1 LTKTFKRR
9 IFEEKL
15 ERVEEAE
22 AVMVRA
28 SSSKKGGSKGGDKDD
43 AESKQRKRLKTL
55 ALDNQLLS
63 DSPAKSH
70 SSLKP
75 SKQVLK
81 HHGTD
86 IIRKSQRKNRFLFS
100 FPGLLAPISA
110 ATIGDLDRLST
121 KNPVLYL
128 NFPQG
133 RMKLFGTILYPKN
146 RYLTLQFSR
155 GGKNVLC
162 DDYFDNMI
170 VFSESWWIG
179 TKEENPEEARLDFP
193 KELAQ
198 AENTEFDFQGGAGG
212 AASVKKLASPEIG
225 SQPTETDSPEV
236 DNEDVLSE
244 DGEFLDDK
252 IQVTPPVQLTP
263 PVQVTPVRQSQRN
276 SGKKFNFAETSSE
289 ASSGESEGNTS
300 DEDEKP
306 LLEPESSTRSRE
318 ESQDGNGITASA
330 SKLPEELPA
339 KREKLK
345 SKDSKLVQATLSNL
359 FKKAEEKTAGTSKAK
374 SSSKA

>member
-1 LTKTFKRR
+1 VPFFVVKLTKTFKRR

-110 ATIGDLDRLST
+110 ATVGDLDRLST

-128 NFPQG
+128 NFPQ
-133 RMKLFGTILYPKN
+133 
-146 RYLTLQFSR
+146 
-155 GGKNVLC
+155 
-162 DDYFDNMI
+162 
-170 VFSESWWIG
+170 
-179 TKEENPEEARLDFP
+179 
-193 KELAQ
+193 
-198 AENTEFDFQGGAGG
+198 
-212 AASVKKLASPEIG
+212 
-225 SQPTETDSPEV
+225 
-236 DNEDVLSE
+236 
-244 DGEFLDDK
+244 
-252 IQVTPPVQLTP
+252 
-263 PVQVTPVRQSQRN
+263 VR
-276 SGKKFNFAETSSE
+276 F
-289 ASSGESEGNTS
+289 
-300 DEDEKP
+300 
-306 LLEPESSTRSRE
+306 
-318 ESQDGNGITASA
+318 
-330 SKLPEELPA
+330 
-339 KREKLK
+339 
-345 SKDSKLVQATLSNL
+345 
-359 FKKAEEKTAGTSKAK
+359 
-374 SSSKA
+374 

>member
-1 LTKTFKRR
+1 
-9 IFEEKL
+9 
-15 ERVEEAE
+15 
-22 AVMVRA
+22 MVRA
-28 SSSKKGGSKGGDKDD
+28 SSSKKGGDKDD
-43 AESKQRKRLKTL
+43 PESKQRKRLKSL
-55 ALDNQLLS
+55 ALDNKLLS
-63 DSPAKSH
+63 DSPSRCL

-81 HHGTD
+81 HHGCD

-100 FPGLLAPISA
+100 FPGLLAPVSG

-179 TKEENPEEARLDFP
+179 TKEENPEESRLDFP
-193 KELAQ
+193 KELSPQ
-198 AENTEFDFQGGAGG
+198 AEQAEFDFRGGAGAAAAA
-212 AASVKKLASPEIG
+212 AASVKTTVATPETG
-225 SQPTETDSPEV
+225 SQPTARETDSPEV
-236 DNEDVLSE
+236 EMDEILSD
-244 DGEFLDDK
+244 DGEFMDDK
-252 IQVTPPVQLTP
+252 IQVT

-276 SGKKFNFAETSSE
+276 SRKKF
-289 ASSGESEGNTS
+289 
-300 DEDEKP
+300 K
-306 LLEPESSTRSRE
+306 
-318 ESQDGNGITASA
+318 
-330 SKLPEELPA
+330 
-339 KREKLK
+339 
-345 SKDSKLVQATLSNL
+345 
-359 FKKAEEKTAGTSKAK
+359 
-374 SSSKA
+374 

>member
-1 LTKTFKRR
+1 
-9 IFEEKL
+9 
-15 ERVEEAE
+15 
-22 AVMVRA
+22 MVRA
-28 SSSKKGGSKGGDKDD
+28 SSSKKGGAKGGGDKED

-63 DSPAKSH
+63 DSPANSH

-81 HHGTD
+81 HHGAD
-86 IIRKSQRKNRFLFS
+86 IIRKSHRKNRFLFS
-100 FPGLLAPISA
+100 FPGLLAPISG

-179 TKEENPEEARLDFP
+179 TKEENPDEARLDFP
-193 KELAQ
+193 KELVQ
-198 AENTEFDFQGGAGG
+198 AEKTEFDFQGGAGG
-212 AASVKKLASPEIG
+212 AASVKTLSTPETG
-225 SQPTETDSPEV
+225 SQPTETDSPDV
-236 DNEDVLSE
+236 DMEDVLSE

-263 PVQVTPVRQSQRN
+263 VRQSQRN
-276 SGKKFNFAETSSE
+276 SGKKFNFAETSPE
-289 ASSGESEGNTS
+289 NSSDKSEGNTS
-300 DEDEKP
+300 DEDEEPQLKP
-306 LLEPESSTRSRE
+306 EFSKRRRE
-318 ESQDGNGITASA
+318 ESQDATTASA
-330 SKLPEELPA
+330 SKLPTELPA
-339 KREKLK
+339 KKEKSK
-345 SKDSKLVQATLSNL
+345 CKDSKLVQATVSNL
-359 FKKAEEKTAGTSKAK
+359 FKKAEEKTTGTSKAK

>member
-1 LTKTFKRR
+1 
-9 IFEEKL
+9 
-15 ERVEEAE
+15 
-22 AVMVRA
+22 MVRA
-28 SSSKKGGSKGGDKDD
+28 SSSKKGGGGDKDD
-43 AESKQRKRLKTL
+43 AESKQRKKLKTL
-55 ALDNQLLS
+55 ALDNNLLS
-63 DSPAKSH
+63 DSPARCV

-100 FPGLLAPISA
+100 FPGLLAPISG

-193 KELAQ
+193 KELSQ
-198 AENTEFDFQGGAGG
+198 AEQTEFDFRGGAGA
-212 AASVKKLASPEIG
+212 AASVKTLATPETG

-236 DNEDVLSE
+236 EMEEVLSE

-252 IQVTPPVQLTP
+252 IQVT

-276 SGKKFNFAETSSE
+276 SGKKFNFAEASPEDSSDTSD
-289 ASSGESEGNTS
+289 GNTS
-300 DEDEKP
+300 DEGDEKP
-306 LLEPESSTRSRE
+306 LLKPDSSTRGRE
-318 ESQDGNGITASA
+318 DFQAGTSTTASA
-330 SKLPEELPA
+330 GKLLTEHPA
-339 KREKLK
+339 KKEK
-345 SKDSKLVQATLSNL
+345 SNSRDGKLVQATVANL
-359 FKKAEEKTAGTSKAK
+359 FKKAEKKTAGTSKEK

>member
-1 LTKTFKRR
+1 
-9 IFEEKL
+9 
-15 ERVEEAE
+15 
-22 AVMVRA
+22 MVRA

-63 DSPAKSH
+63 DSPAKSN

-100 FPGLLAPISA
+100 FPGLLAPISG

-128 NFPQG
+128 NFPQ
-133 RMKLFGTILYPKN
+133 
-146 RYLTLQFSR
+146 
-155 GGKNVLC
+155 
-162 DDYFDNMI
+162 I

-193 KELAQ
+193 KELSQ
-198 AENTEFDFQGGAGG
+198 AEQTEFDFQGGAGG
-212 AASVKKLASPEIG
+212 GASVKTLATPETG
-225 SQPTETDSPEV
+225 SQPTETDSSEV
-236 DNEDVLSE
+236 EMEDVLSE

-252 IQVTPPVQLTP
+252 IQVTPPLQL
-263 PVQVTPVRQSQRN
+263 TPVRQSQRN
-276 SGKKFNFAETSSE
+276 SGKKFNFAETSPE
-289 ASSGESEGNTS
+289 VSSDESEGNNTS

-306 LLEPESSTRSRE
+306 QLKPESSTRGRD
-318 ESQDGNGITASA
+318 ESQDGTTASA
-330 SKLPEELPA
+330 SKLPTELPA
-339 KREKLK
+339 KKEKPK
-345 SKDSKLVQATLSNL
+345 CNDSKLVQATVANL

>member
-1 LTKTFKRR
+1 
-9 IFEEKL
+9 
-15 ERVEEAE
+15 
-22 AVMVRA
+22 MVRA
-28 SSSKKGGSKGGDKDD
+28 SSSSKKGGEKGKGKGKEKDD
-43 AESKQRKRLKTL
+43 AESKQRKKLKTL
-55 ALDNQLLS
+55 ALDNKLIS
-63 DSPAKSH
+63 DSPARSIT
-70 SSLKP
+70 SLKP

-100 FPGLLAPISA
+100 FPGLLAPISG

-146 RYLTLQFSR
+146 KYLTLQFSR
-155 GGKNVLC
+155 GGKNVIC

-179 TKEENPEEARLDFP
+179 TKEENPEEVRLELP

-198 AENTEFDFQGGAGG
+198 VEKTEFDFRGGAGG
-212 AASVKKLASPEIG
+212 AVSVNKTVVTPEIS
-225 SQPTETDSPEV
+225 SQKTETESPDV
-236 DNEDVLSE
+236 DMEDYVSE

-252 IQVTPPVQLTP
+252 IQVTP
-263 PVQVTPVRQSQRN
+263 VRQSQRI
-276 SGKKFNFAETSSE
+276 SGKRFNFAEASPE
-289 ASSGESEGNTS
+289 GSSGESDE
-300 DEDEKP
+300 EDEKP
-306 LLEPESSTRSRE
+306 SLKPESSTRGHE
-318 ESQDGNGITASA
+318 ESQAGTTTAST
-330 SKLPEELPA
+330 SKLPTKLPA
-339 KREKLK
+339 KMEKPK
-345 SKDSKLVQATLSNL
+345 SKDGKLVQATLSNL
-359 FKKAEEKTAGTSKAK
+359 FKKAEEKTAGTSKGA

>member
-1 LTKTFKRR
+1 
-9 IFEEKL
+9 
-15 ERVEEAE
+15 
-22 AVMVRA
+22 MVRA
-28 SSSKKGGSKGGDKDD
+28 SSSKKGGGGGDKDD
-43 AESKQRKRLKTL
+43 AESQQRKRLKTL
-55 ALDNQLLS
+55 ALDNKLLS
-63 DSPAKSH
+63 DSPARCV

-100 FPGLLAPISA
+100 FPGLLAPISG

-146 RYLTLQFSR
+146 KYLTLQFSR

-170 VFSESWWIG
+170 VFSELWWIG

-198 AENTEFDFQGGAGG
+198 GEQTEIDFQGGAG
-212 AASVKKLASPEIG
+212 AAGSVKTQSTPETG

-236 DNEDVLSE
+236 PEVDMVEEYLSE

-252 IQVTPPVQLTP
+252 IQVT

-289 ASSGESEGNTS
+289 DSSGKSDGNIS
-300 DEDEKP
+300 DKGDEKKP
-306 LLEPESSTRSRE
+306 MLEPDSSTRGFEGTQAGTS
-318 ESQDGNGITASA
+318 TAPA
-330 SKLPEELPA
+330 GELLTELPA
-339 KREKLK
+339 KKEK
-345 SKDSKLVQATLSNL
+345 SNTRDGKLIQATVANL
-359 FKKAEEKTAGTSKAK
+359 FKKAEKKTACSSKEK
-374 SSSKA
+374 SSSKSKA

>member
-1 LTKTFKRR
+1 
-9 IFEEKL
+9 
-15 ERVEEAE
+15 
-22 AVMVRA
+22 MVRA
-28 SSSKKGGSKGGDKDD
+28 SSSSKKGGAKGGGDKDD

-55 ALDNQLLS
+55 ALDNRLLS
-63 DSPAKSH
+63 DSPAICVSD
-70 SSLKP
+70 SLKP

-100 FPGLLAPISA
+100 FPGLLAPISG

-146 RYLTLQFSR
+146 RYLSLQFSR

-193 KELAQ
+193 KELVQ
-198 AENTEFDFQGGAGG
+198 AEQTEFDFRGGAGG
-212 AASVKKLASPEIG
+212 AASVKTQATPEAY

-236 DNEDVLSE
+236 DMVDALSE

-252 IQVTPPVQLTP
+252 I
-263 PVQVTPVRQSQRN
+263 QVTPVRQSQRN
-276 SGKKFNFAETSSE
+276 SGKKFNFAETSPE
-289 ASSGESEGNTS
+289 GSSGESEGNAS

-306 LLEPESSTRSRE
+306 LLEPESSTKCRE
-318 ESQDGNGITASA
+318 ESQAGTTASA
-330 SKLPEELPA
+330 GKSVTELPA
-339 KREKLK
+339 KKEKSNK
-345 SKDSKLVQATLSNL
+345 KDSKLVQATVANL
-359 FKKAEEKTAGTSKAK
+359 FKKAEEKTAGTSKK
-374 SSSKA
+374 KLSSKA

>member
-1 LTKTFKRR
+1 
-9 IFEEKL
+9 
-15 ERVEEAE
+15 
-22 AVMVRA
+22 MVRA
-28 SSSKKGGSKGGDKDD
+28 SSSKKGGSGDKDD
-43 AESKQRKRLKTL
+43 PESKQRKRLKTL
-55 ALDNQLLS
+55 ALDNKLLS
-63 DSPAKSH
+63 DSPSRCVS

-100 FPGLLAPISA
+100 FPGLLAPISG

-193 KELAQ
+193 KELSQVPYISCSLHFLRSSFAIIETLWFQ
-198 AENTEFDFQGGAGG
+198 AEQTEFDFRGGAGA
-212 AASVKKLASPEIG
+212 AASVKTVATPETG
-225 SQPTETDSPEV
+225 SQPLETETDSPEV
-236 DNEDVLSE
+236 VMEEILSD
-244 DGEFLDDK
+244 DGEFMDDK
-252 IQVTPPVQLTP
+252 IQVTPVQL
-263 PVQVTPVRQSQRN
+263 TPVRQSQRN
-276 SGKKFNFAETSSE
+276 SGKKFNFAETSPE
-289 ASSGESEGNTS
+289 NSSGQSEDNTS
-300 DEDEKP
+300 DEGDEKP
-306 LLEPESSTRSRE
+306 VLESDSPTRGRE
-318 ESQDGNGITASA
+318 EPQADITTASTG
-330 SKLPEELPA
+330 KLPTELPA
-339 KREKLK
+339 KKEK
-345 SKDSKLVQATLSNL
+345 SNCKDGKLVQATVANL
-359 FKKAEEKTAGTSKAK
+359 FKKAEQKTVGTSRAK
-374 SSSKA
+374 SSSKASQKK

>member
-1 LTKTFKRR
+1 
-9 IFEEKL
+9 
-15 ERVEEAE
+15 
-22 AVMVRA
+22 MVRA
-28 SSSKKGGSKGGDKDD
+28 SSSKKGGDKDD
-43 AESKQRKRLKTL
+43 PESKQRKRLKSL
-55 ALDNQLLS
+55 ALDNKLLS
-63 DSPAKSH
+63 DSPSRCL

-81 HHGTD
+81 HHGCD

-100 FPGLLAPISA
+100 FPGLLAPVSG

-179 TKEENPEEARLDFP
+179 TKEENPEESRLDFP
-193 KELAQ
+193 KEL
-198 AENTEFDFQGGAGG
+198 
-212 AASVKKLASPEIG
+212 SP
-225 SQPTETDSPEV
+225 Q
-236 DNEDVLSE
+236 
-244 DGEFLDDK
+244 FMDDK
-252 IQVTPPVQLTP
+252 IQVT

-276 SGKKFNFAETSSE
+276 SGKKFNFAETSPE
-289 ASSGESEGNTS
+289 NSSGESEDNTS
-300 DEDEKP
+300 DEEDEKP
-306 LLEPESSTRSRE
+306 VLETDSSVRE
-318 ESQDGNGITASA
+318 EPQADITTASTG
-330 SKLPEELPA
+330 KLPTELPA
-339 KREKLK
+339 KKEKSN
-345 SKDSKLVQATLSNL
+345 SKDGKLVQATVANL
-359 FKKAEEKTAGTSKAK
+359 FKKAEQKTVGTSKAK
-374 SSSKA
+374 SSSKAAQKK

>member
-1 LTKTFKRR
+1 
-9 IFEEKL
+9 
-15 ERVEEAE
+15 
-22 AVMVRA
+22 MVRA
-28 SSSKKGGSKGGDKDD
+28 SSSKKGGGDKDD
-43 AESKQRKRLKTL
+43 PESKQRKRLKTL
-55 ALDNQLLS
+55 SLHNKLLS
-63 DSPAKSH
+63 DSPSRCL

-100 FPGLLAPISA
+100 FPGLLAPISG

-179 TKEENPEEARLDFP
+179 TKEDNPEEARLDFP
-193 KELAQ
+193 KELSQSQ
-198 AENTEFDFQGGAGG
+198 AEQTTEFDFRGGAG
-212 AASVKKLASPEIG
+212 APASVKTPETG
-225 SQPTETDSPEV
+225 SQPTETETDSPEV
-236 DNEDVLSE
+236 VMEELLSD
-244 DGEFLDDK
+244 DGEFMDDK
-252 IQVTPPVQLTP
+252 IQLT

-276 SGKKFNFAETSSE
+276 SGKKFNFAETSPE
-289 ASSGESEGNTS
+289 NSSGHSEGNTS

-306 LLEPESSTRSRE
+306 QLETDSPPTRVHE
-318 ESQDGNGITASA
+318 EPQADITTASTG
-330 SKLPEELPA
+330 KLPTELPA
-339 KREKLK
+339 KKEKSN
-345 SKDSKLVQATLSNL
+345 SKDGKLVQATVANL
-359 FKKAEEKTAGTSKAK
+359 FKKAEQKTVGTSKAK
-374 SSSKA
+374 SSSKASLKK

>member
-1 LTKTFKRR
+1 
-9 IFEEKL
+9 
-15 ERVEEAE
+15 
-22 AVMVRA
+22 MVRA
-28 SSSKKGGSKGGDKDD
+28 SSSKKGGSGDKDD
-43 AESKQRKRLKTL
+43 PESKQRKRLKTL
-55 ALDNQLLS
+55 ALDNKLLS
-63 DSPAKSH
+63 DSPSRCLS

-100 FPGLLAPISA
+100 FPGLLAPISG

-121 KNPVLYL
+121 KNPILYL

-193 KELAQ
+193 KELSQ
-198 AENTEFDFQGGAGG
+198 AEQTEFDFRGGAGA
-212 AASVKKLASPEIG
+212 AASVKTVATPETG
-225 SQPTETDSPEV
+225 SQPLETETDSPEV
-236 DNEDVLSE
+236 VMEEILSD
-244 DGEFLDDK
+244 DGEFMDDK
-252 IQVTPPVQLTP
+252 IQVTPVQL
-263 PVQVTPVRQSQRN
+263 TPVRQSQRN
-276 SGKKFNFAETSSE
+276 SGKKFNFAETSPENSSDQSE
-289 ASSGESEGNTS
+289 DNTS
-300 DEDEKP
+300 DEGDEKP
-306 LLEPESSTRSRE
+306 VLESDSPARGRE
-318 ESQDGNGITASA
+318 EPQADITTASTG
-330 SKLPEELPA
+330 KLPTELPA
-339 KREKLK
+339 KKEK
-345 SKDSKLVQATLSNL
+345 SNCKDGKLVQATVANL
-359 FKKAEEKTAGTSKAK
+359 FKKAEQKTVGTSRAK
-374 SSSKA
+374 SSSKASQKK

>member
-1 LTKTFKRR
+1 
-9 IFEEKL
+9 
-15 ERVEEAE
+15 
-22 AVMVRA
+22 MVRA
-28 SSSKKGGSKGGDKDD
+28 SSSKKGGAKGGDKDD

-55 ALDNQLLS
+55 ALHNQLLS

-100 FPGLLAPISA
+100 FPGLLAPISG

-198 AENTEFDFQGGAGG
+198 AEQTEFDFQGGAGG
-212 AASVKKLASPEIG
+212 AASVKRMVTPETG

-236 DNEDVLSE
+236 DMEDVLSE

-252 IQVTPPVQLTP
+252 IELTPVQT
-263 PVQVTPVRQSQRN
+263 TPVRQSQRN
-276 SGKKFNFAETSSE
+276 SGKKFNFAETSAE
-289 ASSGESEGNTS
+289 DSSGESEGNTS

-306 LLEPESSTRSRE
+306 MLEPESSTRGRE

-330 SKLPEELPA
+330 SKLPTELPA
-339 KREKLK
+339 KKEKPK
-345 SKDSKLVQATLSNL
+345 SKDSKLVQATVANL

>member
-1 LTKTFKRR
+1 
-9 IFEEKL
+9 
-15 ERVEEAE
+15 
-22 AVMVRA
+22 MVRG
-28 SSSKKGGSKGGDKDD
+28 SSSKKGSGGDKDD
-43 AESKQRKRLKTL
+43 PESKQRKRLKTL
-55 ALDNQLLS
+55 ALDNKLLS
-63 DSPAKSH
+63 SSPSRCLSS

-179 TKEENPEEARLDFP
+179 TKEDNPEEARLDFP
-193 KELAQ
+193 KELSQ
-198 AENTEFDFQGGAGG
+198 VEKTEEFDFRGGAGAA
-212 AASVKKLASPEIG
+212 AASVKTIPETG
-225 SQPTETDSPEV
+225 SQQPTETETDSPEV
-236 DNEDVLSE
+236 VMEEILSDD
-244 DGEFLDDK
+244 DGEFMDDK
-252 IQVTPPVQLTP
+252 IQVTP
-263 PVQVTPVRQSQRN
+263 VQVTPVRHSQRN
-276 SGKKFNFAETSSE
+276 SGKKFNFAETSPE
-289 ASSGESEGNTS
+289 NSSGQSEGNTS
-300 DEDEKP
+300 DEGDEKP
-306 LLEPESSTRSRE
+306 LLESDSPTRVLE
-318 ESQDGNGITASA
+318 EPQADITTASTGQ
-330 SKLPEELPA
+330 LPTEIPA
-339 KREKLK
+339 KKEKSN
-345 SKDSKLVQATLSNL
+345 SKDGKLVQATVANL
-359 FKKAEEKTAGTSKAK
+359 FKKAEQKTVGTSKAK
-374 SSSKA
+374 SSSKAAQKK

>member
-1 LTKTFKRR
+1 
-9 IFEEKL
+9 
-15 ERVEEAE
+15 
-22 AVMVRA
+22 
-28 SSSKKGGSKGGDKDD
+28 
-43 AESKQRKRLKTL
+43 
-55 ALDNQLLS
+55 
-63 DSPAKSH
+63 
-70 SSLKP
+70 
-75 SKQVLK
+75 
-81 HHGTD
+81 
-86 IIRKSQRKNRFLFS
+86 
-100 FPGLLAPISA
+100 
-110 ATIGDLDRLST
+110 
-121 KNPVLYL
+121 
-128 NFPQG
+128 
-133 RMKLFGTILYPKN
+133 MKLFGTILYPKN

-193 KELAQ
+193 KELAQVDTFHLFLHFLFKTMVATEMFNMIRRILWFQ

>member
-1 LTKTFKRR
+1 
-9 IFEEKL
+9 
-15 ERVEEAE
+15 
-22 AVMVRA
+22 MVRA
-28 SSSKKGGSKGGDKDD
+28 SSSKKGAAKGGDKDD

-63 DSPAKSH
+63 DSQAKSN

-100 FPGLLAPISA
+100 FPGLLAPISG

-179 TKEENPEEARLDFP
+179 TKEENPEEARLNFP

-198 AENTEFDFQGGAGG
+198 AEQTDFDFQGGAGG
-212 AASVKKLASPEIG
+212 AASVKTLATPETG

-236 DNEDVLSE
+236 EMEDVLSD

-252 IQVTPPVQLTP
+252 IQVTPPLQL
-263 PVQVTPVRQSQRN
+263 TPVRQSQRN
-276 SGKKFNFAETSSE
+276 SGKKFNFAETSPE
-289 ASSGESEGNTS
+289 VSSDESEGNNTS

-306 LLEPESSTRSRE
+306 QLKPESSTRGRE
-318 ESQDGNGITASA
+318 ESQDGTTASA
-330 SKLPEELPA
+330 SKLPTELPA
-339 KREKLK
+339 KQEKPK
-345 SKDSKLVQATLSNL
+345 CKDSKLVQGTVANL
-359 FKKAEEKTAGTSKAK
+359 FKKAEEKIAGTSKAK
-374 SSSKA
+374 LSSKA

>member
-1 LTKTFKRR
+1 MVWCFG
-9 IFEEKL
+9 
-15 ERVEEAE
+15 VEEAE

-162 DDYFDNMI
+162 DDYFDNM
-170 VFSESWWIG
+170 VSLLCFFTYSEISLCF
-179 TKEENPEEARLDFP
+179 TV
-193 KELAQ
+193 
-198 AENTEFDFQGGAGG
+198 
-212 AASVKKLASPEIG
+212 S
-225 SQPTETDSPEV
+225 
-236 DNEDVLSE
+236 
-244 DGEFLDDK
+244 
-252 IQVTPPVQLTP
+252 
-263 PVQVTPVRQSQRN
+263 
-276 SGKKFNFAETSSE
+276 
-289 ASSGESEGNTS
+289 
-300 DEDEKP
+300 
-306 LLEPESSTRSRE
+306 
-318 ESQDGNGITASA
+318 
-330 SKLPEELPA
+330 
-339 KREKLK
+339 
-345 SKDSKLVQATLSNL
+345 
-359 FKKAEEKTAGTSKAK
+359 
-374 SSSKA
+374 

>member
-1 LTKTFKRR
+1 
-9 IFEEKL
+9 
-15 ERVEEAE
+15 
-22 AVMVRA
+22 MVRA
-28 SSSKKGGSKGGDKDD
+28 SSSKKGGDKDD
-43 AESKQRKRLKTL
+43 PESKQRKRLKSL
-55 ALDNQLLS
+55 ALDNKLLS
-63 DSPAKSH
+63 DSPSRCL

-81 HHGTD
+81 HHGCD

-100 FPGLLAPISA
+100 FPGLLAPVSG

-179 TKEENPEEARLDFP
+179 TKEENPEESRLDFP
-193 KELAQ
+193 KELSPQ
-198 AENTEFDFQGGAGG
+198 AEQTEFDFRGGAGAAAAS
-212 AASVKKLASPEIG
+212 AASVKTTVATPETG
-225 SQPTETDSPEV
+225 SQPTERETDSPEV
-236 DNEDVLSE
+236 EMDEILSD
-244 DGEFLDDK
+244 DGEFMDDK
-252 IQVTPPVQLTP
+252 IQVT

-276 SGKKFNFAETSSE
+276 SRKKFNFAETSPE
-289 ASSGESEGNTS
+289 NSSGESEDNTS
-300 DEDEKP
+300 DEEDEKP
-306 LLEPESSTRSRE
+306 VLETDSSVRE
-318 ESQDGNGITASA
+318 EPQADITTASTG
-330 SKLPEELPA
+330 KLPTELPA
-339 KREKLK
+339 KKEKQNC
-345 SKDSKLVQATLSNL
+345 KDGKLVQATVANL
-359 FKKAEEKTAGTSKAK
+359 FKKAEQKTVGTSNAK
-374 SSSKA
+374 SSSKAVQKK